1 MSTPEIVEEFV
12 VDADSLREK
21 LMKMGV
27 NSIVIAKND
36 EIKYKYPR
44 DFNAEELI
52 YKVKTLLYLLGQEG
66 QSFFVKPSNEVIF
79 VFRADDALVIFAGD
93 LDEKFEEEYSLVAGL
108 FLNEIA

>member
-1 MSTPEIVEEFV
+1 VSAPEIVEEFV

-27 NSIVIAKND
+27 KSIVIAKND
-36 EIKYKYPR
+36 EIKYKYPQ
-44 DFNAEELI
+44 DFNAEELV
-52 YKVKTLLYLLGQEG
+52 YKVKTLFYLLGQEN

-108 FLNEIA
+108 LLSEIA